1 MAKRK
6 SRQTDA
12 QSEPVAKK
20 NASSKAAKAKSAAA
34 EPGKIQQLREFFDQ
48 SLVEMK
54 KVTWPTRK
62 EAIAT
67 SAAVIVLVI
76 FMSLFLGVV
85 DLGLSKAIEAIL
97 S

>member
-1 MAKRK
+1 
-6 SRQTDA
+6 
-12 QSEPVAKK
+12 
-20 NASSKAAKAKSAAA
+20 
-34 EPGKIQQLREFFDQ
+34 
-48 SLVEMK
+48 MK
-54 KVTWPTRK
+54 KVTVPTRK

-76 FMSLFLGVV
+76 DMSLFLGVV